1 MVHYGEPL
9 LCHVKHRDTQIRAVL
24 LENAQQPVH
33 VAGPSATTRLSDR
46 KSIPLEQGIINDNN
60 GLLMSVSLHVDEVA
74 ESIFH
79 KMHPIDEAE
88 VEIATQHIADG
99 LRSEKVIA
107 SLLKKS
113 NVDTQVAREL
123 FYWIDAYRRA
133 IG

>member
-9 LCHVKHRDTQIRAVL
+9 LCHVKHCDTQIRAVL

-33 VAGPSATTRLSDR
+33 VAGLSATTRLSDR